1 MSAQGSLHAKV
12 LVTGADGF
20 IGRAIVEALLLAGHE
35 VVACT
40 HRLSPRTDVPGVR
53 RVAIDFREACAEA
66 AWRPLLEGIGAVVN
80 VAGILR
86 ETKGGDFERIHFG
99 APLAL
104 ARACGE
110 RGGVKFVQ
118 VSALGEDADGPF
130 IATKHRFDTE
140 LLASGVAATVIR
152 PSVVLSTRGSYGG
165 TSLLRALAALP
176 RVVFLPGNGEQRI
189 QPVLLEDLAAMVVRC
204 VQPAVAT
211 GRVLHAVGPAVL
223 TFREYL
229 GLVRDWL
236 ALPAPVFVQVPM
248 PAVTVAAWVGES
260 AGAGPLGR
268 TIAGMLERGNV
279 APRGAW
285 EAAREATGIE
295 TRSVADVLRSAPS
308 FVQDRWHA
316 RLYLLRPLVRASL
329 AAIWVGSGIAGLLAT
344 PSEAAVFV
352 GPLGVPAGW
361 QAPLV
366 VAASLL
372 DIALGVALLTRR
384 GEGVAIGLMFLCVVA
399 YTLVLGVA
407 SPAVWL
413 DPMGGVLKN
422 LALLVLLPVHAAMRS
437 PR

>member
-1 MSAQGSLHAKV
+1 MIAADGHREKV

-35 VVACT
+35 VVACA
-40 HRLSPRTDVPGVR
+40 HRPSPRADAPGVR
-53 RVAIDFREACAEA
+53 RVAIDFREACTEA

-86 ETKGGDFERIHFG
+86 ETHSGDFERIHHR

-118 VSALGEDADGPF
+118 VSALGGEADGPF
-130 IATKHRFDTE
+130 IASKHRFDAE
-140 LLASGVAATVIR
+140 LLASGIPATVIR

-176 RVVFLPGNGEQRI
+176 FVVFLPGKGEQRI

-223 TFREYL
+223 TLRQYL
-229 GLVRDWL
+229 GLVREWL
-236 ALPAPVFVQVPM
+236 ALPAPAFVPIPKRVV
-248 PAVTVAAWVGES
+248 AIAAWMGEI

-279 APRGAW
+279 APSGAW
-285 EAAREATGIE
+285 EAAREASGVA
-295 TRSVADVLRSAPS
+295 TRSVADVLRAAPS

-316 RLYLLRPLVRASL
+316 RLYLLRPLIRVSL
-329 AAIWVGSGIAGLLAT
+329 AAIWIVSGIVGMLAT
-344 PSEAAVFV
+344 PREAAPFV
-352 GPLGVPAGW
+352 DPLGVPAGL

-372 DIALGVALLTRR
+372 DIALGIALLTRR
-384 GEGVAIGLMFLCVVA
+384 GEGAAIVLMFLSVVA
-399 YTLVLGVA
+399 YTLALGIA
-407 SPAVWL
+407 SPALWL
-413 DPMGGVLKN
+413 DPLGGVLKN
-422 LALLVLLPVHAAMRS
+422 LALLALLPAYAAMRDA
-437 PR
+437 R